1 MPFDKKVVY
10 TNKNDVVA
18 RHMDFVV
25 EYQDMQIF
33 MEKYELNSNILG
45 KGAFGQVQKAT
56 LRSNG
61 ELRAV
66 KIMDKL
72 ALD

>member
-1 MPFDKKVVY
+1 
-10 TNKNDVVA
+10 
-18 RHMDFVV
+18 MDFVV